1 MYPKEI
7 RKVVGFAKL
16 SAVGAGAWVE
26 TDGGLLSAQA
36 SLAGAATSVTVQL
49 EFSNDGV
56 EAVAG
61 ATYTLSQTTK
71 SDGTTFTSPGN
82 NFAFVRLRIS
92 AMTGTGTVTGTM
104 RYREQN

>member
-1 MYPKEI
+1 MQKEI
-7 RKVVGFAKL
+7 RKVTGFAKL
-16 SAVGAGAWVE
+16 AALNAVSAWAD
-26 TDGGLLSAQA
+26 TDGGLLSVQA
-36 SLAGAATSVTVQL
+36 SLSGSATAVTVQL

-61 ATYTLSQTTK
+61 ATYSLSQTTK

-92 AMTGTGTVTGTM
+92 AMTGTGVITGTM